1 MLREKLKCLYFYL
14 IRKYYLVK
22 YKRLFC
28 GRNTQIYP
36 STSIAF
42 LYTDNNSKIEIG
54 EDCRIG
60 TSEGKYRIG
69 RYYPTRLSVTACGAK
84 IWIGGASF
92 LSGVNIHAK
101 KEVFIGRGGHI
112 AAGVQITDCN
122 GHIVHRYDRCEIDKP
137 ESVRIG
143 ENVWIGLN
151 SVILKG
157 SEIGDNS
164 VVAAGS
170 IVRGSFPP
178 FSLIAGNPAKLI
190 KVLDKGKF
198 V

>member
-1 MLREKLKCLYFYL
+1 LTPPPTTPTPTLAAAA
-14 IRKYYLVK
+14 
-22 YKRLFC
+22 
-28 GRNTQIYP
+28 TAP
-36 STSIAF
+36 SHH
-42 LYTDNNSKIEIG
+42 
-54 EDCRIG
+54 
-60 TSEGKYRIG
+60 
-69 RYYPTRLSVTACGAK
+69 PP
-84 IWIGGASF
+84 
-92 LSGVNIHAK
+92 
-101 KEVFIGRGGHI
+101 FIGRGGHI